1 MPSIP
6 YDPLTPDRSG
16 FSIGKEHLLKSQL
29 ARASIFALIIL
40 GATVRAQ
47 TNPAETEIRATRQS
61 SNEALKHHDIQAFA
75 ASLDADFV
83 MIRGNGVLVPSRQA
97 YIDTFAQD
105 FANPK
110 AIGFQRI
117 PDKIEISTA
126 APLAA
131 EHGHW
136 IGTRSDASR
145 AYSGT
150 YLAMWRK
157 TQSGWKLRSELYVVL
172 TCEDPAACAAYRKP

>member
-1 MPSIP
+1 M
-6 YDPLTPDRSG
+6 
-16 FSIGKEHLLKSQL
+16 K
-29 ARASIFALIIL
+29 SIFASLIVL
-40 GATVRAQ
+40 GIYLSPTWSYAQ
-47 TNPAETEIRATRQS
+47 TNPAESEIRAVRQS
-61 SNEALKHHDIQAFA
+61 SNQALKHRDIQAFA
-75 ASLDADFV
+75 ATLDADFV
-83 MIRGNGVLVPSRQA
+83 MIRGNGVLVPTRQA
-97 YIDTFAQD
+97 YIDTFALD

-110 AIGFQRI
+110 AIGYQRI
-117 PDKIEISTA
+117 PDKIELSTA

-136 IGTRSDASR
+136 IGTRPDGSR

-157 TQSGWKLRSELYVVL
+157 TDSGWKLRSELYVVL

>member
-1 MPSIP
+1 
-6 YDPLTPDRSG
+6 
-16 FSIGKEHLLKSQL
+16 LKSTI
-29 ARASIFALIIL
+29 ARISALTLIIL
-40 GATVRAQ
+40 CTTAYPQ
-47 TNPAETEIRATRQS
+47 INPAETEIRTARQS
-61 SNEALKHHDIQAFA
+61 SNEALKHHDIQSFA
-75 ASLDADFV
+75 ASLDTDFV

-97 YIDTFAQD
+97 YIDTFTQD

-110 AIGFQRI
+110 AVTYERI
-117 PDKIEISTA
+117 PDKIDLSTA

-136 IGTRSDASR
+136 IGRSGRSGLTDASPNSTP

-157 TQSGWKLRSELYVVL
+157 TPTGWKLRSELFVVL
-172 TCEDPAACAAYRKP
+172 TCGDEAACATYRKP

>member
-1 MPSIP
+1 MKSILAGLIVLGTCLFP
-6 YDPLTPDRSG
+6 TRF
-16 FSIGKEHLLKSQL
+16 FS
-29 ARASIFALIIL
+29 
-40 GATVRAQ
+40 Q
-47 TNPAETEIRATRQS
+47 TQSKPNSDETEIRATRQS
-61 SNEALKHHDIQAFA
+61 SNEALKHHDIQSFA
-75 ASLDADFV
+75 ASLDTDFV

-97 YIDTFAQD
+97 YIDTFTQD

-110 AIGFQRI
+110 AVTYERI
-117 PDKIEISTA
+117 PDKIDLSAA

-136 IGTRSDASR
+136 IGRADPGSTP

-157 TQSGWKLRSELYVVL
+157 TPTGWRLRSELFILL
-172 TCEDPAACAAYRKP
+172 TCEDAAACAIYRKP

>member
-1 MPSIP
+1 
-6 YDPLTPDRSG
+6 
-16 FSIGKEHLLKSQL
+16 LKSTI
-29 ARASIFALIIL
+29 ARISALTLIIL
-40 GATVRAQ
+40 CTTAYPQ
-47 TNPAETEIRATRQS
+47 TNPNETEIRATRQS
-61 SNEALKHHDIQAFA
+61 SNEALKHHDIQSFA
-75 ASLDADFV
+75 ASLDTDFI

-97 YIDTFAQD
+97 YIDTFTHD

-110 AIGFQRI
+110 AVTYERI
-117 PDKIEISTA
+117 PDKIDLSTA

-136 IGTRSDASR
+136 IGRPRRSGSAATNSTP

-157 TQSGWKLRSELYVVL
+157 TPTGWKLRSELFVVL
-172 TCEDPAACAAYRKP
+172 ACGDEAACAAYRKP

>member
-1 MPSIP
+1 
-6 YDPLTPDRSG
+6 
-16 FSIGKEHLLKSQL
+16 LKSQL
-29 ARASIFALIIL
+29 ARGSIFALIL
-40 GATVRAQ
+40 AGATAHAQ
-47 TNPAETEIRATRQS
+47 TNPAESEIHAARQS

-75 ASLDADFV
+75 ATLDADYV

-97 YIDTFAQD
+97 LIDTFTQD

-110 AIGFQRI
+110 AIGYQRI
-117 PDKIEISTA
+117 SDKIDLSTA
-126 APLAA
+126 ALLAA

-136 IGTRSDASR
+136 IGTRPDGSR

-157 TQSGWKLRSELYVVL
+157 TSSGWKLRSELYVVL
-172 TCEDPAACAAYRKP
+172 TCEDEAACAAYRKP